1 MNKRGY
7 MLNNKA
13 KIILFYW
20 FPVFAWCALIYHL
33 SSLPSL
39 RSDFPDAWDTLFRK
53 LAHIT
58 EFTVLTFLFFRA
70 SAVHFSKKH
79 SIFYAVLFTLVFA
92 FTDEYHQSFVY
103 GRNGNLFDIIIDSL
117 GIFLAFYLIDRKS
130 SAGNRKINN
139 S

>member
-1 MNKRGY
+1 

-13 KIILFYW
+13 RIILFYW
-20 FPVFAWCALIYHL
+20 FPVFAWCALIYYL

-39 RSDFPDAWDTLFRK
+39 RSDFPDDWDMLFRK

-58 EFTVLTFLFFRA
+58 EFAVLTFLFFRA
-70 SAVHFSKKH
+70 SAIHISKKH
-79 SIFYAVLFTLVFA
+79 SIVYAVLFALVFA
-92 FTDEYHQSFVY
+92 FTDEYHQSFIY
-103 GRNGNLFDIIIDSL
+103 GRNGNLFDVTIDSL
-117 GIFLAFYLIDRKS
+117 GIFLAFYLIDRKN